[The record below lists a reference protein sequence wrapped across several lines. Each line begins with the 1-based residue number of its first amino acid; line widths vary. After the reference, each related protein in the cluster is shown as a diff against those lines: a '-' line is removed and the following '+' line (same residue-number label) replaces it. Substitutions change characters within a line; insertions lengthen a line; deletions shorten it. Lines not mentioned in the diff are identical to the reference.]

1 MEGNFGPMDP
11 KTPQRDDKTGIQHP
25 YKRYEGSPQWQI
37 LNEAL
42 DALVKNGDVQET
54 TNRVYVVGY
63 LCQALASIEQVSPGR
78 NESRKECV

>member
-11 KTPQRDDKTGIQHP
+11 KTPQRHDNTGIQHP
-25 YKRYEGSPQWQI
+25 YKRYEASPQWQI

-42 DALVKNGDVQET
+42 DALVENGDLQET

-63 LCQALASIEQVSPGR
+63 LCQALARIE
-78 NESRKECV
+78 